1 MTFELPRGQPTR
13 RRLLLGVAVIA
24 ALLVA
29 QALVE
34 DWCDRRSDSGTRALV
49 RNAMKSVQQLA
60 QIVHEVDR
68 QRLALG
74 AYVVG
79 DDDDVSGVSL
89 AEAMSALDA
98 DLAETVRTY
107 APLTAFPGEAE
118 RWAELSSALARYRQ
132 QTRHIV
138 ALARAGRSDEARRAM
153 AELLPVYAELDRKLV
168 RLHELNREGGARALE
183 RLSALQV
190 STRRLE
196 WTVRVVVFLTLV
208 LLGLWGA
215 RHITRYEDALAA
227 RSRDLDQRNRD
238 LDAFAGRVAHDLKN
252 ALGPIVIS
260 PEMLRLYADQ
270 PKRIGDLADR
280 TERCARKATA
290 IIDALL
296 AFSRAAQSAA
306 PDETGALV
314 PTVRNVLDEVAPLVT
329 AVGATIEVGVIPDV
343 QVRCSPGLLHVVLA
357 NVCGNAVKFLQGEPV
372 RHVHISARVERT
384 SCRIDVQDSGPGI
397 PEELRTK
404 IFAPFFRTGRA
415 DVPGTGIG
423 LATVQRIL
431 DARGG
436 RIEVSATDDRGARFT
451 MWIPLA

>member
-1 MTFELPRGQPTR
+1 M
-13 RRLLLGVAVIA
+13 LLGLALVA
-24 ALLVA
+24 ALLA
-29 QALVE
+29 TQAFIE
-34 DWCDRRSDSGTRALV
+34 DWCDQRADADTRALA
-49 RNAMKSVQQLA
+49 RNAMQSVEQLA
-60 QIVHEVDR
+60 LIIHDVDQ

-74 AYVVG
+74 
-79 DDDDVSGVSL
+79 
-89 AEAMSALDA
+89 
-98 DLAETVRTY
+98 TY
-107 APLTAFPGEAE
+107 AFGGAAASAIALGETMAARDAELERATRAYAALTVFPGEAE
-118 RWAELSSALARYRQ
+118 LWTDVAVTLARYRRA
-132 QTRHIV
+132 TAHSV
-138 ALARAGRSDEARRAM
+138 ALARAGQRDEARRAM
-153 AELLPVYAELDRKLV
+153 AELLPVYAELDHKLV
-168 RLHELNREGGARALE
+168 RLHELNREGGSRALA

-196 WTVRVVVFLTLV
+196 WTVRIAVFLTLV

-252 ALGPIVIS
+252 AMGPIVLS

-280 TERCARKATA
+280 TERCSRKATA

-296 AFSRAAQSAA
+296 AFSRAAQSAT
-306 PDETGALV
+306 PDESGALV
-314 PTVRNVLDEVAPLVT
+314 PTVSNVLDEVAPLVT
-329 AVGATIEVGVIPDV
+329 SVGATIEVGVIPDV

-357 NVCGNAVKFLQGEPV
+357 NVCGNAVKFLQGEAV
-372 RHVHISARVERT
+372 RHVRISARVERA

-397 PEELRTK
+397 PAELRTQ
-404 IFAPFFRTGRA
+404 IFAPFFRIGRA
-415 DVPGTGIG
+415 GVAGSGIG

-436 RIEVSATDDRGARFT
+436 RIEVSANDGRGSRFS
-451 MWIPLA
+451 MWLPIA